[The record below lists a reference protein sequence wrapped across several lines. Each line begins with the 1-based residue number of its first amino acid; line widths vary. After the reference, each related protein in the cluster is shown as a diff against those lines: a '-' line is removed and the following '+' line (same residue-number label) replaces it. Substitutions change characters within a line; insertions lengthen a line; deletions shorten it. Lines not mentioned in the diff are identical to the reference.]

1 MSNTYLTPFI
11 VILLWLYFYGIK
23 YFIKLNCAIF
33 LYIYTYMTD
42 ISSENYECYYCNFS
56 CKKLSNWQE
65 HLATKRHITCVEL
78 DVNISELSKLKN
90 KCDTCGKQYK
100 TKTGLLYHKNTCK
113 SVEPVQQVVQPMLVA
128 QQVTPADSL
137 PSDKELVMMLLKD
150 NIEFKKMFTEFVIN
164 NQATSINNSNNTT
177 NSHNTNTFNNTNNFN
192 LNFFLNEQCKDA
204 ININEFIDSINI
216 TFDDLENTAKYGYV
230 DGVTQIIVSR
240 LRELDTFK
248 RPIHCSDV
256 KRGTLYF
263 KHDNKWEKDL
273 EEKPIA
279 KHVVRSVSAKN
290 IGKIKDWIQAHPGC
304 TKSDSM
310 KNRLYHKIYDNAM
323 SGDTKEEQNNNVD
336 KVIRNLIREVAINK
350 KITC

>member
-1 MSNTYLTPFI
+1 METQF
-11 VILLWLYFYGIK
+11 
-23 YFIKLNCAIF
+23 
-33 LYIYTYMTD
+33 
-42 ISSENYECYYCNFS
+42 YECIHCDYSTNILF
-56 CKKLSNWQE
+56 NWNR
-65 HLATKRHITCVEL
+65 HIMTKRHKNFVENDIFKTELKDMSPTCE
-78 DVNISELSKLKN
+78 N
-90 KCDTCGKQYK
+90 CGKVYT
-100 TKTGLLYHKNTCK
+100 TKPGLWYHQKKCKN
-113 SVEPVQQVVQPMLVA
+113 VQPVQQIQPVENMKDMFQSFVKEIFMPMIKDN
-128 QQVTPADSL
+128 QDFCKSMI
-137 PSDKELVMMLLKD
+137 SDNIKNNKEL
-150 NIEFKKMFTEFVIN
+150 IEAVKIN
-164 NQATSINNSNNTT
+164 NYNNNVT

-248 RPIHCSDV
+248 RPIHCSDA

-279 KHVVRSVSAKN
+279 KHVVRAVSAKN
-290 IGKIKDWIQAHPGC
+290 IVKIQDWIHAHPGC
-304 TKSDSM
+304 TQSDSM

-323 SGDTKEEQNNNVD
+323 SGDTKEEQNNNLD

-350 KITC
+350 KMVC